1 MATISAATT
10 AQLQAA
16 RDSTFR
22 LARELQ
28 ALVDGSQPAG
38 ANMTAAN
45 VTRIDAIIL
54 ANKTALAP
62 IQI

>member
-10 AQLQAA
+10 AQLQLA
-16 RDSTFR
+16 RDTTFR

-28 ALVDGSQPAG
+28 ALVDGAQPAG
-38 ANMTAAN
+38 TAMTAAN
-45 VTRIDAIIL
+45 VTRVDAIIL
-54 ANKTALAP
+54 ANKTALLP